1 MDQYL
6 SDLLSPSNNAHLS
19 PTIFARIQQQFR
31 SIVMALNDC
40 IGREETKAYLKCLCS
55 DVHLNLLLAESVRS
69 NSPEEMNL
77 VRDEYRNY
85 LSAKPW
91 ILTITGLSPP
101 SRIGLG
107 MRFT

>member
-69 NSPEEMNL
+69 NSPEEKKYVNEHTMLYKASECRACARQPLKN
-77 VRDEYRNY
+77 
-85 LSAKPW
+85 
-91 ILTITGLSPP
+91 TPP
-101 SRIGLG
+101 MKNPKI
-107 MRFT
+107 